1 MPPAPT
7 ADDDD
12 DDLPPA
18 APDLDPRWLNAAPTA
33 TLRIDKWLWHA
44 RFFRS
49 RALATDAVAKGRVEL
64 NGERVK
70 ASRSVKPG
78 DRLAV
83 SRGPDTVSGLVQ
95 AIPVRRG
102 PASLMAGAFAEDAAS
117 QARRAAEVERRRK
130 FGGASPAPDTR
141 PTKQQR
147 RQLARMHWQVPDEG
161 GGDDGPWQGQ
171 EDLGGND
178 AEWSDEDPLS

>member
-1 MPPAPT
+1 MPPVHHED
-7 ADDDD
+7 ADDDA
-12 DDLPPA
+12 PPATA
-18 APDLDPRWLNAAPTA
+18 APDLDPRWLNAAPAA

-49 RALATDAVAKGRVEL
+49 RALATEAVAKGRVEL

-102 PASLMAGAFAEDAAS
+102 PATLMAGAFAEDAAS
-117 QARRAAEVERRRK
+117 RARRAAEVERRRK

-161 GGDDGPWQGQ
+161 GGDDGWEGL
-171 EDLGGND
+171 EDLGGQD
-178 AEWSDEDPLS
+178 PEWRDDDPLS